1 MKVTKIL
8 FTIWISSH
16 TSIAQTPY
24 SLLMQPV
31 RVQVRASQLL
41 RGPVHRQTQVKQRL
55 NEVIHGLWSKKK
67 KAFREKELIVNSL
80 NQYSEKLDDTKI
92 SMSATLL
99 LESYINE
106 GRINDNLLFFSVRA
120 KWAKTASPVN
130 HNHIFCHNQRFPRKV
145 GG

>member
-1 MKVTKIL
+1 
-8 FTIWISSH
+8 
-16 TSIAQTPY
+16 
-24 SLLMQPV
+24 MQPV

-80 NQYSEKLDDTKI
+80 NQYSEKLDNTKI

-106 GRINDNLLFFSVRA
+106 RSSISKKWLITTEQNLSELYRKECNFWEQYRA
-120 KWAKTASPVN
+120 KKDTSNIHSVLRTAT
-130 HNHIFCHNQRFPRKV
+130 IFLVIGRT
-145 GG
+145 